1 MKKTVISIFAVL
13 SLVACNKGV
22 QLEVSNSLP
31 IDRNEELVEISVAQ
45 LNYNPEESN
54 ILVDAD
60 GKEINYQIMH
70 YGQNVAQSIVFQA
83 SVPANSSAV
92 YTWKKGTPKTFKA
105 KTFARYVPERKDDF
119 AWENDKCAYRMY
131 GPALAD
137 ENPSNGVD
145 IWLKRTP
152 ELVVDTFYHN
162 ELQLGQSYHVDHGKG
177 LDCYKV
183 GNKLGAG
190 GIAPL
195 AYDTL
200 WVGKRYDRQEVIE
213 TGGLRSV
220 FALEYD
226 SVRVGNAY
234 FTQRIVITADAGSQ
248 VNKAEVSYVGPTTVN
263 MKLAAGIWLH
273 SNIDNYRQDLK
284 NKWIAYAENAISDA
298 GVPVG
303 RNYIAAIVP
312 AMTGAEIKDE
322 TLLAY
327 APYTVGEKF
336 TYYFGGGWSQWGYPT
351 DEDWFAATNQTA
363 LRLQSPLT
371 VSVVNQ

>member
-1 MKKTVISIFAVL
+1 MKKNVISIFAVL

-200 WVGKRYDRQEVIE
+200 WVGKHYDRQEVIE
-213 TGGLRSV
+213 
-220 FALEYD
+220 E
-226 SVRVGNAY
+226 
-234 FTQRIVITADAGSQ
+234 
-248 VNKAEVSYVGPTTVN
+248 
-263 MKLAAGIWLH
+263 
-273 SNIDNYRQDLK
+273 
-284 NKWIAYAENAISDA
+284 EN
-298 GVPVG
+298 
-303 RNYIAAIVP
+303 
-312 AMTGAEIKDE
+312 
-322 TLLAY
+322 
-327 APYTVGEKF
+327 
-336 TYYFGGGWSQWGYPT
+336 
-351 DEDWFAATNQTA
+351 
-363 LRLQSPLT
+363 
-371 VSVVNQ
+371 

>member
-200 WVGKRYDRQEVIE
+200 WVGKHYDRQEVIE
-213 TGGLRSV
+213 IGGLRSV

-263 MKLAAGIWLH
+263 MKLATGIWLH
-273 SNIDNYRQDLK
+273 SNIDNYRQDFK
-284 NKWIAYAENAISDA
+284 NKWIAYAENAVSDA
-298 GVPVG
+298 GIPVG

-312 AMTGAEIKDE
+312 DMIGAEIKDE

-371 VSVVNQ
+371 VNVVHQ

>member
-1 MKKTVISIFAVL
+1 MKKTVINIFAVL

-45 LNYNPEESN
+45 LNYNPEESH

-131 GPALAD
+131 GPALVN

-200 WVGKRYDRQEVIE
+200 WVGKHYDRQEVIE

-284 NKWIAYAENAISDA
+284 NKWIAYAENAVSDA

>member
-45 LNYNPEESN
+45 LNYNPEESH

-83 SVPANSSAV
+83 SVSANSSAV

-105 KTFARYVPERKDDF
+105 KTFARYVPERKDDV
-119 AWENDKCAYRMY
+119 AWENVKCAYRMY

-200 WVGKRYDRQEVIE
+200 WVGKHYDRQEVIE

-273 SNIDNYRQDLK
+273 SNIDNYRQDFK
-284 NKWIAYAENAISDA
+284 NKWIAYAENAVSDA
-298 GVPVG
+298 GIPVG

-312 AMTGAEIKDE
+312 DMTGAEIKDE

>member
-1 MKKTVISIFAVL
+1 MGNGDLLHPDAAVL
-13 SLVACNKGV
+13 HHRRHHGDL
-22 QLEVSNSLP
+22 L
-31 IDRNEELVEISVAQ
+31 
-45 LNYNPEESN
+45 
-54 ILVDAD
+54 
-60 GKEINYQIMH
+60 M
-70 YGQNVAQSIVFQA
+70 
-83 SVPANSSAV
+83 
-92 YTWKKGTPKTFKA
+92 KA
-105 KTFARYVPERKDDF
+105 P
-119 AWENDKCAYRMY
+119 
-131 GPALAD
+131 GPAGAGIEP
-137 ENPSNGVD
+137 ENAVFFLLYIFVRVAEHHHIHP
-145 IWLKRTP
+145 
-152 ELVVDTFYHN
+152 
-162 ELQLGQSYHVDHGKG
+162 GQIRRKLCFVVDHGKG

-195 AYDTL
+195 ANDTL
-200 WVGKRYDRQEVIE
+200 WVGKHYDRQEVIE
-213 TGGLRSV
+213 TGSLRSV

-273 SNIDNYRQDLK
+273 STVDNYRQDLK
-284 NKWIAYAENAISDA
+284 NKWIAYAENAVSDA
-298 GVPVG
+298 GIPVG

-312 AMTGAEIKDE
+312 NMTGAEIKDE

-351 DEDWFAATNQTA
+351 DEDWFEATNQTA
-363 LRLQSPLT
+363 ACLQSPLK
-371 VSVVNQ
+371 VSVVSK

>member
-31 IDRNEELVEISVAQ
+31 IDRNEELVEISTAQ
-45 LNYNPEESN
+45 LNYNPEESH
-54 ILVDAD
+54 ILLDAD
-60 GKEINYQIMH
+60 GKEINYQIMR

-83 SVPANSSAV
+83 SVPANSSSI

-131 GPALAD
+131 GPALAN

-195 AYDTL
+195 ANDTL
-200 WVGKRYDRQEVIE
+200 WVGKHYDRQELIE
-213 TGGLRSV
+213 TGSLRSV

-234 FTQRIVITADAGSQ
+234 FTQRIVITTDAGSQ

-273 SNIDNYRQDLK
+273 STVDNYRQDFK
-284 NKWIAYAENAISDA
+284 NKWIAYAENAVSDA
-298 GVPVG
+298 GIPVG

-312 AMTGAEIKDE
+312 DMTGAEIKDE

-363 LRLQSPLT
+363 LCLQTPLIVNV
-371 VSVVNQ
+371 VSK

>member
-105 KTFARYVPERKDDF
+105 KTFARYIPERKDDF

-200 WVGKRYDRQEVIE
+200 WVGKHYDRQEVIE

-284 NKWIAYAENAISDA
+284 NKWIAYAENAISDS

-303 RNYIAAIVP
+303 INYIAAIVP

>member
-322 TLLAY
+322 TSLAY